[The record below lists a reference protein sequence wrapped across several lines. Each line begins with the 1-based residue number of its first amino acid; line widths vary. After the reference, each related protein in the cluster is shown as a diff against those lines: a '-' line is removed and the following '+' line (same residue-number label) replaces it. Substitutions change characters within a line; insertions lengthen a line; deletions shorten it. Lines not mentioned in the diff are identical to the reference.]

1 MAVSTTETQ
10 YGFSDV
16 LKPYAESLLGQAAGI
31 TDVANNPYLQYQGER
46 YAQFSPLQQQSFT
59 NIGAMQP
66 AGQIEEAS
74 GLAELAAA
82 RGLNTQYATGQFENT
97 FRAPQQYSA
106 GQFSPNQVQAQSLN
120 QYQMGPAE
128 RVGTQS
134 FTQPGAAGQYMS
146 PYMQQVTDIQ
156 KREAQR
162 QADIAGTQR
171 GARAAGAGAFGGAR
185 QAIENA
191 EAQRN
196 LATQMGDIQAT
207 GSQAA
212 YQQAQQQFNA
222 EQAARLQAQQ
232 ANQQAGLTVGQQNLG
247 AQQATQQLGA
257 QTGLQA
263 QLANQQYGLNAQQ
276 MAEQSRQFGAGQ
288 GLTAAQMQAQY
299 GQSAQQLAEQS
310 RQYGAGLGMQ
320 GGQLALG
327 AAGQLGTLGGQYAGQ
342 MMDINKLQNQYGGQ
356 QQAQAQNIM
365 GAQYQDFLNAQQRP
379 YQQLGFMSDMI
390 RGLPLTQQSQSM
402 FTPPPSTTSQAVG
415 LGTAALGL
423 SRLGAFAGG
432 GRVGSGLAD
441 LAIANMA

>member
-1 MAVSTTETQ
+1 MATTVTETQ
-10 YGFSDV
+10 YGFADQ
-16 LKPYAESLLGQAAGI
+16 LAPYAEKTLGAAWGLA
-31 TDVANNPYLQYQGER
+31 DPNANPYLQYQGER

-82 RGLNTQYATGQFENT
+82 RGLNTQYG
-97 FRAPQQYSA
+97 PSQYQASSVS
-106 GQFSPNQVQAQSLN
+106 GPNLQ
-120 QYQMGPAE
+120 QYQMGPAQQI
-128 RVGTQS
+128 GTQS
-134 FTQPGAAGQYMS
+134 FTDQGRASQYMS
-146 PYMQQVTDIQ
+146 PYMQNVVDIN

-171 GARAAGAGAFGGAR
+171 GAKAAGAGAFGGAR

-196 LATQMGDIQAT
+196 LSTQMGDIQNR
-207 GSQAA
+207 GMQDA
-212 YQQAQQQFNA
+212 YGQGMSQFNA
-222 EQAARLQAQQ
+222 EQQARLGAQQ
-232 ANQQAGLTVGQQNLG
+232 ANQQAGLTVGQQNLS
-247 AQQATQQLGA
+247 AQLGTQQLGA

-263 QLANQQYGLNAQQ
+263 QMANQQAAQQ
-276 MAEQSRQFGAGQ
+276 AAQLREQS
-288 GLTAAQMQAQY
+288 
-299 GQSAQQLAEQS
+299 S
-310 RQYGAGLGMQ
+310 QYGAGLGMQ

-356 QQAQAQNIM
+356 QQAQVQNIL

-402 FTPPPSTTSQAVG
+402 FTPPPSTTSQAIG

-423 SRLGAFAGG
+423 SRLAGG

>member
-31 TDVANNPYLQYQGER
+31 TDLEANPYLQYQGAR
-46 YAQFSPLQQQSFT
+46 YAQSSPLQQQSYA
-59 NIGAMQP
+59 NIGSMAP
-66 AGQIEEAS
+66 AGQIEEGSKIA
-74 GLAELAAA
+74 GLAAA
-82 RGLNTQYATGQFENT
+82 YGLNSKYG
-97 FRAPQQYSA
+97 PS
-106 GQFSPNQVQAQSLN
+106 
-120 QYQMGPAE
+120 QYQSG
-128 RVGTQS
+128 S

-146 PYMQQVTDIQ
+146 PYMQNVVDIN

-171 GARAAGAGAFGGAR
+171 GAKAAGAGAFGGAR

-196 LATQMGDIQAT
+196 LSTQMGDIQNKGMQDAY
-207 GSQAA
+207 GQAMS
-212 YQQAQQQFNA
+212 QFNA
-222 EQAARLQAQQ
+222 EQQQAQQ
-232 ANQQAGLTVGQQNLG
+232 A
-247 AQQATQQLGA
+247 
-257 QTGLQA
+257 A
-263 QLANQQYGLNAQQ
+263 QLR
-276 MAEQSRQFGAGQ
+276 EQS
-288 GLTAAQMQAQY
+288 
-299 GQSAQQLAEQS
+299 S
-310 RQYGAGLGMQ
+310 QYGAGLGMQ
-320 GGQLALG
+320 GAQLGLG

-342 MMDINKLQNQYGGQ
+342 MLDINKLQNQYGGQ
-356 QQAQAQNIM
+356 QQTQAQNILS
-365 GAQYQDFLNAQQRP
+365 GQYQDFLNAQQRP

-402 FTPPPSTTSQAVG
+402 FTPAPSTSSQAMG

-432 GRVGSGLAD
+432 GYVGSGLAD

>member
-1 MAVSTTETQ
+1 MATQTTETR

-16 LKPYAESLLGQAAGI
+16 LAPYAEALLGQAAGL
-31 TDVANNPYLQYQGER
+31 TDLANNPYLQYQGER
-46 YAQFSPLQQQSFT
+46 YAQFSPLQRQSFA

-74 GLAELAAA
+74 RIAGLAAA
-82 RGLNTQYATGQFENT
+82 RGLNAHYATGQFDNT
-97 FRAPQQYSA
+97 FRAPQQYNA
-106 GQFSPNQVQAQSLN
+106 AQFTPNQVQAQALK

-128 RVGTQS
+128 RVETKS
-134 FTQPGAAGQYMS
+134 FTQPGAAESYMS
-146 PYMQQVTDIQ
+146 PYMQKVVDIQ

-162 QADIAGTQR
+162 QADIASTQR

-196 LATQMGDIQAT
+196 LATQLGDIQAT
-207 GSQAA
+207 GSQSA
-212 YQQAQQQFNA
+212 YQQALQQFNA
-222 EQAARLQAQQ
+222 EQTARLQAQQ
-232 ANQQAGLTVGQQNLG
+232 ANQQAGLTTGQQNLA
-247 AQQATQQLGA
+247 AQLGTQQLGA

-263 QLANQQYGLNAQQ
+263 ALANQQYGLNAQQ

-288 GLTAAQMQAQY
+288 GMTAAQLQAQY
-299 GQSAQQLAEQS
+299 GQAAQQLAEQS

-327 AAGQLGTLGGQYAGQ
+327 AAGQLGTLGSQYAGQ
-342 MMDINKLQNQYGGQ
+342 MLDINKLQNQYGGQ
-356 QQAQAQNIM
+356 QQQQAQNILA
-365 GAQYQDFLNAQQRP
+365 AQYQDFLNAQQRP
-379 YQQLGFMSDMI
+379 YQQLAFMSDMI

-402 FTPPPSTTSQAVG
+402 FTPPPSTMSQAVG
-415 LGTAALGL
+415 LGTAALGA
-423 SRLGAFAGG
+423 SRLFASG

>member
-1 MAVSTTETQ
+1 MATTTTETQ

-16 LKPYAESLLGQAAGI
+16 LKPYAETLLGQAAGL
-31 TDVANNPYLQYQGER
+31 TDLSSNPYLQYQGER
-46 YAQFSPLQQQSFT
+46 YAQFSPLQQQSFA

-82 RGLNTQYATGQFENT
+82 RGLNTQYG
-97 FRAPQQYSA
+97 PS
-106 GQFSPNQVQAQSLN
+106 
-120 QYQMGPAE
+120 QYQS
-128 RVGTQS
+128 QS
-134 FTQPGAAGQYMS
+134 FTQPGAAQQYMS
-146 PYMQQVTDIQ
+146 PYMQNVVDIN

-171 GARAAGAGAFGGAR
+171 GAKAAGAGAFGGAR

-196 LATQMGDIQAT
+196 LSMQMGDIQNKGMQDAY
-207 GSQAA
+207 GQAMN
-212 YQQAQQQFNA
+212 QFNA
-222 EQAARLQAQQ
+222 EQQAAQQ
-232 ANQQAGLTVGQQNLG
+232 A
-247 AQQATQQLGA
+247 
-257 QTGLQA
+257 A
-263 QLANQQYGLNAQQ
+263 QLR
-276 MAEQSRQFGAGQ
+276 EQS
-288 GLTAAQMQAQY
+288 
-299 GQSAQQLAEQS
+299 S
-310 RQYGAGLGMQ
+310 QYGAGLGMQ

-342 MMDINKLQNQYGGQ
+342 MMDINKLQNTYGGQ
-356 QQAQAQNIM
+356 QQAQAQNIL

-402 FTPPPSTTSQAVG
+402 FTPPPSTTSQAIG
-415 LGTAALGL
+415 LGTAALGASKL
-423 SRLGAFAGG
+423 FASG
-432 GRVGSGLAD
+432 GRVGAGLAD